1 MQGSCLPL
9 QQMRWPGQRSRMA
22 FWKVCIAGIR
32 WPDSAER
39 RYQRHIDEHRV
50 FNHRRSKQQSCQ
62 HQYQSRTPCTWILDV
77 ELSHSD
83 APTPVVATRLNNPFE
98 PWLSPPIYAGWW
110 MGIAWSAIKK
120 NGRRHPVSVMAARR
134 QPFPIWKFVD
144 GPLALRR
151 ACSKRRN

>member
-1 MQGSCLPL
+1 MAFVVSVQGSCLPL
-9 QQMRWPGQRSRMA
+9 QQMRWPSQRSRMA

-83 APTPVVATRLNNPFE
+83 APTPVVVTRLNNPFE
-98 PWLSPPIYAGWW
+98 PKESSKLTSQFRLLRHCHSTCDSRMPSHRRLAK
-110 MGIAWSAIKK
+110 SHT
-120 NGRRHPVSVMAARR
+120 GR
-134 QPFPIWKFVD
+134 
-144 GPLALRR
+144 
-151 ACSKRRN
+151 

>member
-1 MQGSCLPL
+1 MAFVVSVQGSCLPL
-9 QQMRWPGQRSRMA
+9 QQMRCPSQRSRMA

-98 PWLSPPIYAGWW
+98 PWVWNPRSSRHSFGYCGTATQLVTAECRHTA
-110 MGIAWSAIKK
+110 AWQRAIPGDNK
-120 NGRRHPVSVMAARR
+120 
-134 QPFPIWKFVD
+134 
-144 GPLALRR
+144 
-151 ACSKRRN
+151 

>member
-1 MQGSCLPL
+1 MPL
-9 QQMRWPGQRSRMA
+9 QQMRWPSQRSRMA

-32 WPDSAER
+32 WPDSAKR

-98 PWLSPPIYAGWW
+98 PWVWNPRSSRHSFGYCGTATQLVTAECRHTA
-110 MGIAWSAIKK
+110 AWQRAIPGDKDNK
-120 NGRRHPVSVMAARR
+120 
-134 QPFPIWKFVD
+134 Q
-144 GPLALRR
+144 
-151 ACSKRRN
+151 RNEKLTK